1 MTILLTLPVGNFVP
15 LSSRGSGLTA
25 LENPKGVSK
34 LCCIEGRLLLR
45 THHRSGCS
53 IASANGC
60 RPMDRFAVNTC
71 FAVSGTTIFASDIDY
86 SGLAGGLYRS
96 TNNGVGWTNISAGL
110 SRPRVEALTS
120 SGTNLFAGIADSI
133 FLSSDMGGTWA
144 PINNDFPRPSSVTAL
159 ASSNVNIL
167 ANQHPHYKVAVMFA
181 PRT

>member
-1 MTILLTLPVGNFVP
+1 MLYRSTLSFV
-15 LSSRGSGLTA
+15 LIIVL
-25 LENPKGVSK
+25 V
-34 LCCIEGRLLLR
+34 
-45 THHRSGCS
+45 CS
-53 IASANGC
+53 IASAQWVQTDG
-60 RPMDRFAVNTC
+60 PFAGEITC

-144 PINNDFPRPSSVTAL
+144 PINNDFPRP
-159 ASSNVNIL
+159 
-167 ANQHPHYKVAVMFA
+167 A
-181 PRT
+181 PSRLSLPAT